1 MMGNMCTAESY
12 VSYFYDKYH
21 GRVAIGVGYT
31 TGLVEIYPL
40 VFQNK
45 NKESIG
51 IVAMDTI
58 PDEESIVY
66 IYHLGAFESGCGN
79 GSVIL
84 QELCDQADRFNISLK
99 VSPIVMSNGKDPSM
113 ATDQLIE
120 WYKKFGFRGNAG
132 LLRNPLTGQR

>member
-1 MMGNMCTAESY
+1 MKLTLA
-12 VSYFYDKYH
+12 D
-21 GRVAIGVGYT
+21 
-31 TGLVEIYPL
+31 
-40 VFQNK
+40 K

-51 IVAMDTI
+51 VVAMDAI

-99 VSPIVMSNGKDPSM
+99 VSPIVMPNGKDRSM

-120 WYKKFGFRGNAG
+120 WYKRFGFRGNAG
-132 LLRNPLTGQR
+132 LLRNPLTGKR